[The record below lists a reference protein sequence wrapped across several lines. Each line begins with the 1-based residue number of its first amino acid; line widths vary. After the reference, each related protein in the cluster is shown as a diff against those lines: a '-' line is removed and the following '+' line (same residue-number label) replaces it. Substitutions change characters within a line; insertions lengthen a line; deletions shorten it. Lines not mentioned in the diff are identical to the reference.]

1 MVVEDPELVTCPM
14 CQVVMRARSFGSKA
28 SHAIKLGKDSGIF
41 RHSSKPPPLT
51 KPPPLKSDTAPKH
64 HDDESVEEKGDAT
77 GSGNGNG
84 NGNGKE

>member
-41 RHSSKPPPLT
+41 RHSSKPPPL
-51 KPPPLKSDTAPKH
+51 KSDTAPKH

-77 GSGNGNG
+77 GSGNGD
-84 NGNGKE
+84 GNGKE